1 MPMSP
6 PLSESAART
15 LTPVEERNDA
25 GALEAAHD
33 LAACRELLHHG
44 SLTFFAASLLLP
56 KSVRESASAL
66 YAFCRIADDAV
77 DQGQDPDAAIL
88 GLRQRLARAYAG
100 RPGPEAADRAL
111 AAVVAVH
118 DIPRALPEALIEG
131 FEWDAAGRPYERF
144 EDVLDYA
151 ARVAGTVGAMMSLL
165 MGVRSPEGLARA
177 CDLGVAMQLSNI
189 ARDVGEDARMGRLYL
204 PRAWMREAGLDP
216 DAWLAAPAFSPA
228 LASVV
233 RRLLDE
239 ADRLY
244 ARVEAG
250 VALLPKACWAGINA
264 ARFLYAAIG
273 HEVARR
279 GGDSVSGRAVVPGHR
294 KAQLLWR
301 AAITRPQPCQ
311 GEPPPPLP
319 ANQHLVDAALRSRPH
334 MVRTPQFYPWWRP
347 GARATWT
354 LDLFEQVQRRRQE
367 RRFASRPAGS
377 PPGHGLWLPRE
388 RRVDATSA
396 SVYID

>member
-1 MPMSP
+1 MPFDQAEATDP
-6 PLSESAART
+6 A
-15 LTPVEERNDA
+15 DA
-25 GALEAAHD
+25 SHD

-44 SLTFFAASLLLP
+44 SLTFFAASRLLP

-77 DQGQDPDAAIL
+77 DQGGDAEAAIV

-118 DIPRALPEALIEG
+118 DIPQALPEALIEG
-131 FEWDAAGRPYERF
+131 FEWDAAGRCYEQF
-144 EDVLDYA
+144 DDVLDYA

-165 MGVRSPEGLARA
+165 MGVRSEEGLARA

-228 LASVV
+228 LATVV
-233 RRLLDE
+233 HRVLAE

-244 ARVEAG
+244 ARVDAG
-250 VALLPKACWAGINA
+250 VALLPKDCWAGINA

-279 GGDSVSGRAVVPGHR
+279 GGDSVSQRAVVPGHR

-301 AAITRPQPCQ
+301 AAVTRPQVSS
-311 GEPPPPLP
+311 GHPPPPLP
-319 ANQHLVDAALRSRPH
+319 ANRHLVQAALRSQPRLRRAAGPALH
-334 MVRTPQFYPWWRP
+334 PWWQL
-347 GARATWT
+347 GARAMWM
-354 LDLFEQVQRRRQE
+354 LDLFERVEARRQA
-367 RRFASRPAGS
+367 RRSGTPAEADDAVTVW
-377 PPGHGLWLPRE
+377 HPRE
-388 RRVDATSA
+388 RRVDVGAS